1 MLETLRE
8 LSGVKPEAVPSTKED
23 LATPPPPP
31 PPVEASSPSAVGT
44 SPDPPLESGQS
55 DEERTKPALPLSI
68 DTSSVK
74 RDGSDQG
81 TETEEDEGMVLVG
94 RPTDP

>member
-8 LSGVKPEAVPSTKED
+8 LSGVKPEEVPSTKEG
-23 LATPPPPP
+23 LATPPPP
-31 PPVEASSPSAVGT
+31 VEAPSPSAVGT
-44 SPDPPLESGQS
+44 SPDPPLESEQS
-55 DEERTKPALPLSI
+55 NEERTKPALPLSI